1 MKDETMNEP
10 FSEVRDGMRID
21 WDVRITMDDGTRLAA
36 DVFRPDD
43 DQPHPVLL
51 AAGPY
56 GKGLSFAEGY
66 PHQWTSLITEHPEVL
81 KGSTGAYQVWEY
93 ADPERWV
100 PEGYVCVRVDTRGT
114 GGSPGEVDF
123 FSPRETQDLYTCV
136 EWAGTQ
142 PWSSGK
148 VGMLGI
154 SYLATNQWQV
164 AALRPPHLA
173 AICPWEGA
181 SDYYREFTHHG
192 GIVSEFMPS
201 WMPYQVKTVQHGLG
215 AASPVNPNNGRPVT
229 GPEALSEEELAQKL
243 IPIGDVFNEHP
254 FDDRYYRERS
264 AVLEDIEVPVLS
276 ASNWGGL
283 GLHSRGN
290 FEGFLRAG
298 SKHKWLEVHGLEHWT
313 EFYTSYGLD
322 VQRRF
327 FDHFLKGEDNG
338 WDATAPVQLKLRT
351 LDGFVPRDEHEWPL
365 ARTEWTRLYLDL
377 DGAALS
383 GEEPEGTGSASFA
396 ARGDGLLL
404 RTAPLAEDLE
414 ITGPAA
420 LKLFAGSTTG
430 DADLFVTV
438 HLFAPDGT
446 EELFTTAFE
455 PRAPLAQG
463 WLRMSHRETDP
474 ELSLPYRPYHPH
486 RRVLPLEPGEV
497 YEADVEIWPTSVLAP
512 AGYTLGLSVAG
523 KDYEHGLPGRH
534 LVAYGRELLGS
545 GPYWHEHPGDR
556 DRPEFDGTTTLVS
569 APGKRPYLLLPV
581 IPSQGR

>member
-1 MKDETMNEP
+1 MNEP

-56 GKGLSFAEGY
+56 GKGLPFAEGY

-81 KGSTGAYQVWEY
+81 EGSTGAYQVWEY

-142 PWSSGK
+142 PWSTGK

-215 AASPVNPNNGRPVT
+215 EASPVNPNNGRPVT
-229 GPEALSEEELAQKL
+229 GPEALSEEELARKL
-243 IPIGDVFNEHP
+243 IRIGEVFNEHP
-254 FDDRYYRERS
+254 FDDEYYRERG

-276 ASNWGGL
+276 SSNWGGL

-298 SKHKWLEVHGLEHWT
+298 SKDKWLEVHGLEHWT

-327 FDHFLKGEDNG
+327 FGHFLKGEDNG
-338 WDATAPVQLKLRT
+338 WDTSAPVQLKLRT
-351 LDGFVPRDEHEWPL
+351 LDGFTRRDEQEWPL
-365 ARTEWTRLYLDL
+365 ARTRWTRLYLDL
-377 DGAALS
+377 DVAALS
-383 GEEPEGTGSASFA
+383 GDEPKGSTDASFA

-404 RTAPLAEDLE
+404 RTAPLTEDLE

-420 LKLFAGSTTG
+420 LKLFAASTTE
-430 DADLFVTV
+430 DADLFATV

-463 WLRMSHRETDP
+463 WLRMSHRETDA
-474 ELSLPYRPYHPH
+474 ERSLPYRPYHPH
-486 RRVLPLEPGEV
+486 VRAEPLEPGRT
-497 YEADVEIWPTSVLAP
+497 YEADVEIWPTSILAP
-512 AGYTLGLSVAG
+512 AGYTLGLSVSG
-523 KDYEHGLPGRH
+523 KDYEHGLPGKH
-534 LVAYGRELLGS
+534 HVAYGRELLGS

-556 DRPEFDGTTTLVS
+556 DLPAFDGMTTLVS
-569 APGKRPYLLLPV
+569 APGRRPYLLLPV
-581 IPSQGR
+581 IPSED